1 MAKVTM
7 AEIVDAIK
15 TVQYYRFPGTQVTI
29 CCLKLNNNFT
39 AIGSSACVDPAEFD
53 EELGKSIA
61 YKRAEDEAW
70 KLLGF
75 RLADKL
81 HTQSE
86 G

>member
-7 AEIVDAIK
+7 AEIVGAIES
-15 TVQYYRFPGTQVTI
+15 VQYHRFPGTQVTV
-29 CCLKLNNNFT
+29 CCIKLDNKFT
-39 AIGSSACVDPAEFD
+39 AVGSSACVDPAEFD
-53 EELGKSIA
+53 EDLGKSIA

-75 RLADKL
+75 RLAEKL
-81 HTQSE
+81 HAQRE